1 MISIENLEAGY
12 GDNMVL
18 RGVSIRVSP
27 GDVVCIMGRNG
38 VGKTTLMKSIM
49 GLLPTKHGSILLDG
63 NIITRETPDKRA
75 RAGIGYIPQ
84 GREIFAHLT
93 VEENLLLGLE
103 ATGTGKSR
111 VKTIPDDIYDLF
123 PVLRT
128 MLKRRGGDLSGGQQQ
143 QLAIARVLASRPKV
157 LLLDEPMEGI
167 QPSIVQEIED
177 ILEKLKATRSMG
189 ILLVEQALS
198 FASSIADYVYVLDRG
213 QVVAEGDRTALD
225 AEAIKR
231 HLLV

>member
-1 MISIENLEAGY
+1 MMTIENLEAGY

-18 RGVSIRVSP
+18 RGVSIKVSP

-49 GLLPTKHGSILLDG
+49 GLLPAKKGSIFLDG
-63 NIITRETPDKRA
+63 NTITRETPDKRA

-103 ATGTGKSR
+103 ATGTGKNR

-213 QVVAEGDRTALD
+213 QVVAEGDRTTLD

>member
-1 MISIENLEAGY
+1 MMNIENIEAGY
-12 GDNMVL
+12 GGNMVL
-18 RGVSIRVSP
+18 RGVSIKVSP

-49 GLLPTKHGSILLDG
+49 GLLPAKQGSIFLDG
-63 NIITRETPDKRA
+63 KNITYETPDKRA

-93 VEENLLLGLE
+93 VEDNLLLGLE
-103 ATGTGKSR
+103 ATGTGKKR
-111 VKTIPDDIYDLF
+111 VKTIPEDIYELF

-177 ILEKLKATRSMG
+177 ILEKLKTTRSMA
-189 ILLVEQALS
+189 ILLVEQALT
-198 FASSIADYVYVLDRG
+198 FASTIADYVYVIDRG
-213 QVVAEGDRTALD
+213 QVVAEGDRTTLD